1 MAVKDYLKKIGI
13 HTCIYYTVATF
24 FLLFLYFVLNRDLSV
39 GLQVL
44 PQICILPFAL
54 LFAIAN
60 VVFKYASFSVTWRVV
75 LHYALTLGGSMLCL
89 YLPNKDP
96 QAGGNQ
102 ALVLFIALSVLYAVI
117 MGVILGLRARIKRVT
132 RDATRY
138 TGLYRDKKKAAPQH
152 AKNKAKSNDKEQAE
166 TDKNGKKRKNAQ
178 KPEEY
183 QSVFKKK

>member
-89 YLPNKDP
+89 YLL
-96 QAGGNQ
+96 AG
-102 ALVLFIALSVLYAVI
+102 IRIYAVAG
-117 MGVILGLRARIKRVT
+117 MVCLTMAVLSCVRP
-132 RDATRY
+132 
-138 TGLYRDKKKAAPQH
+138 AAQ
-152 AKNKAKSNDKEQAE
+152 EQL
-166 TDKNGKKRKNAQ
+166 
-178 KPEEY
+178 
-183 QSVFKKK
+183 